1 MDFQT
6 IVLVTGANQGLGF
19 EMVKSLS
26 SRANNYTIL
35 LAARDISKGKD
46 AASSLD
52 SSKFASNTTVEPIE
66 LDISSDDSIETAVK
80 HIKNTYS
87 RLDVL
92 VNNAGIAYS
101 NGSNTTRASY
111 HAILDTNITSTAMLT
126 DACAPLL
133 KQSSFPR
140 IVIMSSTLGSIT
152 TTLDE
157 KSPFYGYDTGAY
169 GISKAGLN
177 MLGALLTTKY
187 AKDGFK
193 VNIICPGYRP
203 TNLNNYN
210 KAAQGTPS
218 DGAVEA
224 VRVIQEGKE
233 GKSGV
238 FTSTEVKGIPW

>member
-1 MDFQT
+1 MDSQT

-26 SRANNYTIL
+26 SSASNYTIL
-35 LAARDISKGKD
+35 LAARDTSKGKD
-46 AASSLD
+46 AAASLD
-52 SSKFASNTTVEPIE
+52 SSKFASRTTVEPIE
-66 LDISSDDSIETAVK
+66 LDITSDDSIATSVK
-80 HIKNTYS
+80 HIKDTYS

-92 VNNAGIAYS
+92 VNNAGIARS

-111 HAILDTNITSTAMLT
+111 HAILDTNVTSTAMLT

-152 TTLDE
+152 ATLDE
-157 KSPFYGYDTGAY
+157 KSPFHGYDTAAY
-169 GISKAGLN
+169 AVSKAGLN

-187 AKDGFK
+187 KKDGFK

-210 KAAQGTPS
+210 KAAQGTAS

-224 VRVIQEGKE
+224 VRIIQEGKE
-233 GKSGV
+233 GPSGV